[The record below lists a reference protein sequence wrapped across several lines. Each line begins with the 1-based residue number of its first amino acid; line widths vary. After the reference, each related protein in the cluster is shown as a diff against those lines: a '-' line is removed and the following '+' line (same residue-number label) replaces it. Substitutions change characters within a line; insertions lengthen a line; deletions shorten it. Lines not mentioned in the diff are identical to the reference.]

1 MGYANKDKQK
11 RYFKEWYENNKE
23 YAHMIHKDYYYA
35 IGRDKKHR
43 AYVLKQEFKRLAQ
56 IEI

>member
-1 MGYANKDKQK
+1 MAYANKEKQK
-11 RYFKEWYENNKE
+11 AYFKAWYDNNKE
-23 YAHMIHKDYYYA
+23 YAHKIHKDYYYA
-35 IGRDKKHR
+35 IGKEKKQR